1 MSINQ
6 LERTNRRK
14 LTFRRIVLSQYSD
27 IDSSD
32 LKIIYQ
38 NYIFGDN
45 LLSDEYLIELYVNL
59 CGKVPEFK

>member
-27 IDSSD
+27 IEKVVGVATLLPSITSS
-32 LKIIYQ
+32 
-38 NYIFGDN
+38 GT
-45 LLSDEYLIELYVNL
+45 
-59 CGKVPEFK
+59 